1 MGSFLGNF
9 YNVNF
14 RFLFILVLVVVSLF
28 NIFSCNSNN
37 SNDSNKNFS
46 KDMKVKAESKTP
58 VLVIEAKKGSLSNFL
73 DIDAKVI
80 YKVVSN
86 LAFKIN
92 GKVSK
97 VYVDEGDYVKK
108 GQILAEL
115 DIESINYQIK
125 QAYDAY
131 NSAKS
136 NYEQI
141 LTNYNIQKVQIDS
154 DLNKAILSINQAKAN
169 IELTKT
175 VLYQTKKDFERYTI
189 LYNNGAIST
198 SNYESIKVQYQNSL
212 TNYYN
217 SLYSLE
223 QAKENYNVLKLKK
236 DRLKVIENQI
246 KTAYYNMQNL
256 YNAYQLTLT
265 YLNDSKLVS
274 PIDGIVLRKSV
285 DVGNVVSPSFV
296 AYIIGD
302 EKSKIIQ
309 ANISD
314 TDSKKISINTLAFAY
329 FNNQKYTVKITS
341 IYPSLASNST
351 YILQAHFLEP
361 NNLRQN
367 DYVNLRIITLTKEG
381 FIIPRQAIVF
391 SEDKNYVFVVKNN
404 RAYKKEVHILLTSGK
419 NVLVDNLE
427 EGDLVVI
434 DGQYFLI
441 DGSLVNVIKK

>member
-1 MGSFLGNF
+1 MVNFLNSLNFFNSFYGF
-9 YNVNF
+9 SF
-14 RFLFILVLVVVSLF
+14 RFLFILVLIFVSLF
-28 NIFSCNSNN
+28 NIFSCSSNR
-37 SNDSNKNFS
+37 DIS
-46 KDMKVKAESKTP
+46 KGSKAKDESRTP

-73 DIDAKVI
+73 DIDAKVV
-80 YKVVSN
+80 YNVVSN

-97 VYVDEGDYVKK
+97 VYVNEGDYVKK

-141 LTNYNIQKVQIDS
+141 LSNYNIQKVQIDS
-154 DLNKAILSINQAKAN
+154 DLNKAIISINQAKAN
-169 IELTKT
+169 VELTKT

-189 LYNNGAIST
+189 LYNNGAISA
-198 SNYESIKVQYQNSL
+198 SNYENIKVQYQNSL

-217 SLYSLE
+217 ALYSLE
-223 QAKENYNVLKLKK
+223 QANENYNVLKLKK
-236 DRLKVIENQI
+236 DRLKAIENQV
-246 KTAYYNMQNL
+246 KSAYYNMNNL
-256 YNAYQLTLT
+256 YNAYQLALT

-274 PIDGIVLRKSV
+274 PIDGVVLKKNIE
-285 DVGNVVSPSFV
+285 VGNVVSPSFV

-329 FNNQKYTVKITS
+329 FNNRKYTVKITA
-341 IYPSLASNST
+341 IYPSLSSNST
-351 YILQAHFLEP
+351 YILQAKFLEP
-361 NNLRQN
+361 NNLKQK
-367 DYVNLRIITLTKEG
+367 DYVNLQIITLTKEG

-391 SEDKNYVFVVKNN
+391 SEDRNYVFIVKNN
-404 RAYKKEVHILLTSGK
+404 IAYKKEVHILLTSGK

-434 DGQYFLI
+434 DGQYFLV
-441 DGSLVNVIKK
+441 DGSLVNAIKK